1 MSLSSMKKSE
11 LKLLGDQIHEILL
24 NSPLDFPFSQWYSVA
39 LDIIDC
45 RLYKKPLSKPKKS
58 PPSNVLHV
66 NFRNKG
72 IEMVNLSSILH
83 SAEINDLIPSV
94 AKRFTPPTIVYT
106 LDSPISKNIF
116 NFNNFVTSINVKDFI
131 RDPSILP
138 CQCANSPFSDKHH
151 GHIIS
156 GDLRLIKNNKLRKL
170 FTKGPKYRENKFVD
184 WNIVENDLIESI
196 KSCAKKWCEKNKKNE
211 NILKLWVPAVSNKI
225 KERIVSLKISKP
237 SRAVN
242 EILKDRECLNSLK
255 DLKERF
261 VITPIDKASGNVA
274 LICKRFYAEV
284 LIKELGLDAL
294 SKSETYQNIKR
305 MTSNR
310 IVQKQTQELKTKFN
324 LEVPDDSKLLPHI
337 YWLPKLHKNP
347 IKFRF
352 IIAAPNCSVKPLS
365 KAVTKILKLFYRQ
378 IEKYNSKS
386 DFYSTAKTFWVIQNN
401 EDVLKSISK
410 INRRN
415 SARSINTYDFSTLY
429 TKIPHQK
436 LLEVLNELVDFCF
449 KGGTHEQLSL
459 TNSGAKWVSKSSK
472 TGLIFDRIAIKD
484 AIKYLMGNCYFTFG
498 EKIFRQI
505 IGIPMGSDP
514 APFMANLFLYHYES
528 NWIRNLKKNS
538 IQRARMF
545 RHTFR
550 YIDDLLTINDNDEF
564 SKSFIDIYPPELQL
578 NLEHSG
584 NQVSF
589 LDLQITNENGHL
601 NTKLFDKRD
610 EFPFSINRLPFLSSN
625 IPTNMFYASISAEI
639 LRIAR
644 VSSSIDNFIY
654 SSKVLIKRV
663 KKQGATH
670 DKLSKVLKKTYGRQ
684 QPLKQFGNNAVEFV
698 TNILG

>member
-1 MSLSSMKKSE
+1 MSQ
-11 LKLLGDQIHEILL
+11 LKA
-24 NSPLDFPFSQWYSVA
+24 V
-39 LDIIDC
+39 
-45 RLYKKPLSKPKKS
+45 PK
-58 PPSNVLHV
+58 NGV
-66 NFRNKG
+66 
-72 IEMVNLSSILH
+72 
-83 SAEINDLIPSV
+83 
-94 AKRFTPPTIVYT
+94 KRT
-106 LDSPISKNIF
+106 
-116 NFNNFVTSINVKDFI
+116 
-131 RDPSILP
+131 
-138 CQCANSPFSDKHH
+138 
-151 GHIIS
+151 
-156 GDLRLIKNNKLRKL
+156 
-170 FTKGPKYRENKFVD
+170 
-184 WNIVENDLIESI
+184 
-196 KSCAKKWCEKNKKNE
+196 KKNE
-211 NILKLWVPAVSNKI
+211 NILKLWVTAVSNKI

-237 SRAVN
+237 SRVVN

-274 LICKRFYAEV
+274 LICKRFFAKV

-352 IIAAPNCSVKPLS
+352 IIAAPNCSVNPLS

-386 DFYSTAKTFWVIQNN
+386 DFYLTAKTFWVIQNN

-528 NWIRNLKKNS
+528 NWTKNLKQNS

-550 YIDDLLTINDNDEF
+550 YKDDLLTINDNDEF
-564 SKSFIDIYPPELQL
+564 SKSFIDIQL
-578 NLEHSG
+578 
-584 NQVSF
+584 
-589 LDLQITNENGHL
+589 
-601 NTKLFDKRD
+601 
-610 EFPFSINRLPFLSSN
+610 
-625 IPTNMFYASISAEI
+625 
-639 LRIAR
+639 
-644 VSSSIDNFIY
+644 
-654 SSKVLIKRV
+654 
-663 KKQGATH
+663 
-670 DKLSKVLKKTYGRQ
+670 
-684 QPLKQFGNNAVEFV
+684 
-698 TNILG
+698 